1 MTTTGGVD
9 ISLQATEEESASGM
23 QIEIPYVPESQ
34 RKTTKVVEDS
44 IVVVGQA
51 RQKKRKRTRTVVD
64 ADLVSSAEG
73 SQLKTEEGG
82 VTQEPFDFSAVPNIL
97 DDIPNTEDMRHRKKK
112 KQKQNKGVCER
123 GLYCIFFAEKVG
135 SQVLVASL
143 GMGISPRRRKL
154 IVSSKAGTSRIHSSS
169 VRCYGGS
176 LAVLSGICVAPILMM
191 GRTSNLEPQITCPS
205 WFSHSLR
212 VLYPRQFLLE
222 MPARYETSFFSP
234 LVDTTTPLF
243 LLIQQVM

>member
-44 IVVVGQA
+44 IIVVGQA
-51 RQKKRKRTRTVVD
+51 RQKKRKRTRTAVD

-73 SQLKTEEGG
+73 SQLKTAEGG

-112 KQKQNKGVCER
+112 KQKQNKGVFER
-123 GLYCIFFAEKVG
+123 GLYCIFVAENVG

-143 GMGISPRRRKL
+143 GMGICPLGRGRPTG
-154 IVSSKAGTSRIHSSS
+154 SSQDTGAGS
-169 VRCYGGS
+169 GGDGEGAGDKGADAMGS
-176 LAVLSGICVAPILMM
+176 TERGRSG
-191 GRTSNLEPQITCPS
+191 
-205 WFSHSLR
+205 F
-212 VLYPRQFLLE
+212 
-222 MPARYETSFFSP
+222 
-234 LVDTTTPLF
+234 
-243 LLIQQVM
+243 